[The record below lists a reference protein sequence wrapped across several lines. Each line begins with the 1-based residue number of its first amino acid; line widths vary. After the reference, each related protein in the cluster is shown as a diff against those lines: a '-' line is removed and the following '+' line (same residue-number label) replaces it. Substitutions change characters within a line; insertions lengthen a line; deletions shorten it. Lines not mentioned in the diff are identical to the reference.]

1 MFMEE
6 IYFYKKLVDWSTLQW
21 GFTIPL
27 LVQQAFYENLG
38 FELKH
43 GEKREI
49 KIHFGDFVF
58 TVKLKNLDFD
68 QEAFAGHT
76 DILQIRYSKNSEIAK
91 FFRTVFVSS
100 YENIK
105 AKRIANKL
113 AGGGSKKQ
121 FFADKP
127 EYIAL
132 YFSPTVKGELF
143 AECITADEFQ
153 EETEIIK
160 GLGEI
165 AFENMVNQVN
175 EEPLPFVLNKKD
187 PNATIIEKTRKIR
200 KLSAAIGE
208 SLKEL
213 YEFRCQICGCKVG
226 EKYDSNIIHAHHI
239 DYFSKSLNNDANN
252 IMILCPNHHAIIH
265 DKNPKFNKK
274 QKIFTYEN
282 GYSEGLKL
290 NLHI

>member
-1 MFMEE
+1 MDIF
-6 IYFYKKLVDWSTLQW
+6 YFHKKLVDWSTLQW
-21 GFTIPL
+21 GFSIPL
-27 LVQQAFYENLG
+27 LMQQAFYENLG

-43 GEKREI
+43 GESREI
-49 KIHFGDFVF
+49 KIHFEDFVF
-58 TVKLKNLDFD
+58 EVKLKNLGFN
-68 QEAFAGHT
+68 QEVFAGHT
-76 DILQIRYSKNSEIAK
+76 DILQVRYSEKSDIAK
-91 FFRTVFVSS
+91 YLREVFQSS
-100 YENIK
+100 YRDIK
-105 AKRIANKL
+105 AKKVANQIL
-113 AGGGSKKQ
+113 GGGSKKQ

-132 YFSPTVKGELF
+132 YFSPIVKGEVF
-143 AECITADEFQ
+143 AECITADEYQ

-160 GLGEI
+160 DLGED
-165 AFENMVNQVN
+165 AFENMVNQVVN
-175 EEPLPFVLNKKD
+175 EEPLLFVLNKKD

-226 EKYDSNIIHAHHI
+226 EKYNSNIIHAHHI

-265 DKNPKFNKK
+265 DKNPKFNKR